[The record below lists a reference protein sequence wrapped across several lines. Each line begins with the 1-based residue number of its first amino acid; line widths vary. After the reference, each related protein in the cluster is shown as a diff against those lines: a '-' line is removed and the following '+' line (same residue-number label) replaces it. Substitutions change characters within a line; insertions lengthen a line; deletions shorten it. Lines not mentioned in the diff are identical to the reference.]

1 MAASSRLKLSDIV
14 AALDSLTIEQTKE
27 LIVRFGVEFKTVQD
41 IEHKH
46 KGSSSRKLHN
56 IQTWL
61 DQDNPGQLGKVS
73 LWPPTDE
80 KSCKTSGGAALS
92 PFTSS
97 CQSFQRHIDQQLQI
111 FKTMKTNM
119 TTAFKVT

>member
-61 DQDNPGQLGKVS
+61 DQDTQASWEKLVS
-73 LWPPTDE
+73 GLQQMKNLAKQVAEQHCLHSPR
-80 KSCKTSGGAALS
+80 AAS
-92 PFTSS
+92 PSSVTLTSS
-97 CQSFQRHIDQQLQI
+97 FRYS
-111 FKTMKTNM
+111 KP
-119 TTAFKVT
+119 